1 MTTAEALAEEGALT
15 IRGLA
20 QFLGCSERHAYR
32 LVDRGDVP
40 SARSGRRVLVPRKA
54 ARDYLARLLEDGAG
68 QAKPAASADCR
79 RSSLPH

>member
-1 MTTAEALAEEGALT
+1 MASPALSPEALAEDGALT

-32 LVDRGDVP
+32 LVDSGAIR

-54 ARDYLARLLEDGAG
+54 ARDYLARLLEAEGA
-68 QAKPAASADCR
+68 AR
-79 RSSLPH
+79 